1 MNGNKPLE
9 LGKIPPSGRAW
20 MSSTMFD
27 RLKSSFGHRISF
39 KFIITSALATLVI
52 FLLAFAW
59 FSGKQEQHIM
69 DQVRK
74 QAVILHQQLVLT
86 RRWVADNKWVLVAK
100 TPEMRSSPFL
110 EEPEV
115 KDADGRVYTKVL
127 PSIMTKVLSDRALR
141 DGLYSFK
148 LVDANPLNPENSPDA
163 VEAEALASFRSGDN
177 QGLFKTEGKNGKAVL
192 RYVAPLFIDESC
204 LQCHMAQGFKPG
216 DVGGALSIFI
226 PMDEARSAINR
237 NRIILVIGGV
247 SLACSLVLSL
257 FVATRSIVFKR
268 IGEIRTAMNRLTSKE
283 PAAAEAATG
292 DELKEIADIC
302 YLLDERM
309 KSQHLELE
317 RKIAEATR
325 DLSATNRN
333 LEAANEELRRLNK
346 ARADFF
352 SDISHELRTPL
363 TNIKGAVDLLDR
375 KLSCQDPTYLDIV
388 RRNTDHLIK
397 VVVDFLDFSR
407 IESGQLDLNLTSES
421 LKTIAEDAIFSLR
434 PEAERKSVALALE
447 ADADPPL
454 LLDRQRTYQVLTNLF
469 SNAVRYA
476 PEYSTVRIDVRATP
490 DSVEVSVKDEG
501 PGIDRQYHTSIFE
514 KFYQV
519 PGGSDAT
526 LHRGSSGIG
535 LAICKGLV
543 EAHGGRIW
551 VTSEPGKGAR
561 FTFSLPR
568 RLDDAC

>member
-1 MNGNKPLE
+1 ML
-9 LGKIPPSGRAW
+9 
-20 MSSTMFD
+20 D

-39 KFIITSALATLVI
+39 KFLITSALTTLVI

-69 DQVRK
+69 DQVKK

-100 TPEMRSSPFL
+100 TPQMRSSPFL
-110 EEPEV
+110 EEPDV
-115 KDADGRVYTKVL
+115 SAADGMVYTKVS
-127 PSIMTKVLSDRALR
+127 PSIMTKALSDRAIR

-148 LVDANPLNPENSPDA
+148 LVDENPLNPENAPDA
-163 VEAEALASFRSGDN
+163 VEAEAITAFRSGDK
-177 QGLFKTEGKNGKAVL
+177 QSLFRTERRNDKTFL
-192 RYVAPLFIDESC
+192 RYVAPVHIDESC

-216 DVGGALSIFI
+216 DIGGALSIFI

-257 FVATRSIVFKR
+257 FVVTRSMVFKR
-268 IGEIRTAMNRLTSKE
+268 IGEIRTAMTRLTSKE
-283 PAAAEAATG
+283 PSAAGAQTG

-325 DLSATNRN
+325 DLSGTNRN

-363 TNIKGAVDLLDR
+363 TNIKGAVDLLER

-407 IESGQLDLNLTSES
+407 IESGQLDLHLTRES
-421 LKTIAEDAIFSLR
+421 VKAIAEDAIFSQR
-434 PEAERKSVALALE
+434 PEAERRSVALALDS
-447 ADADPPL
+447 DADPFF
-454 LLDRQRTYQVLTNLF
+454 LLDRQRTYQVLTNLL

-476 PEYSTVRIDVRATP
+476 PQHSTVRVEVRMTS

-501 PGIDRQYHTSIFE
+501 PGIDEQYHSSLFE

-519 PGGSDAT
+519 PGDGEAI

-551 VTSEPGKGAR
+551 VESEPGQGAR
-561 FTFSLPR
+561 FVFSLPR
-568 RLDDAC
+568 R